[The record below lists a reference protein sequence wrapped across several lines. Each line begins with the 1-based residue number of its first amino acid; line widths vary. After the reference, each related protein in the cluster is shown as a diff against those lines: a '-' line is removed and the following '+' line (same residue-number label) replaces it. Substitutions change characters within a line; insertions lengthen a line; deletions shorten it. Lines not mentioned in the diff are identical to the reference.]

1 MNLLIFVS
9 ESVLHL
15 DKLLIYEF
23 YYDYMIP
30 KWGKRKSTFYAI
42 FPTNLKIVLGHRIM
56 IKEEEKYH
64 YLLGKKSNWFDKR

>member
-23 YYDYMIP
+23 YYDYVIP
-30 KWGKRKSTFYAI
+30 KWGKRKSMFYAI
-42 FPTNLKIVLGHRIM
+42 NNNEIVLQRYFQRI
-56 IKEEEKYH
+56 
-64 YLLGKKSNWFDKR
+64 